1 MTAEKRVVREKASS
15 VEWRER
21 VERWKSSGLK
31 AKEFAATEN
40 LSPRSLTWW
49 HWRLHRGSE
58 VAGPPVK
65 KRRRATK
72 KRQKALSFV
81 PVVLRSSE
89 SAPMDLILPGEVR
102 VRIRPDFDEA
112 TLLRLVRVL
121 GSR

>member
-1 MTAEKRVVREKASS
+1 MTAEKRVVRKKASP

-21 VERWKSSGLK
+21 IERWKSSGLK

-40 LSPRSLTWW
+40 LSARSLTWW
-49 HWRLHRGSE
+49 HWRLHRTSE
-58 VAGPPVK
+58 VPGPTVK

-72 KRQKALSFV
+72 KGQDALSFV

-89 SAPMDLILPGEVR
+89 SAPMDLILPGEIH
-102 VRIRPDFDEA
+102 VRIRADFDEA
-112 TLLRLVRVL
+112 TLLRLLRVL